1 MESTQGYSISLL
13 NLPVELLH
21 IIISYIPEKRALI
34 HLSVTNKLFRVLCA
48 SHLFQTLNIP
58 FSMAGFNCLLQASQS
73 WIAPYVKS
81 ISYEAYE
88 LVDPRK
94 SSIKSPVPNTNR
106 YNFLVA
112 MDWDSF
118 RSYLYTPAEYV
129 RDRRDLWTSRGRGVT
144 YSKVYSYFCARCREQ
159 QEILRTDRDIITL
172 CASLPRFANL
182 RAIHMRFGDGI
193 PPPFR
198 WFSGRVLLD
207 GPLSFGSHLEKM
219 ATAMIVAKKT
229 GISISEFRITGFYPR
244 VASEDPCVWDL
255 TAEAL
260 SNVEELHVID
270 SPAMM
275 ECLVPIPLPRL
286 RRLELGSCWLSCA
299 HLEAFVYAHASTLRF
314 LHLEDIWLL
323 QVQNDA
329 DGVRL
334 SLASAKSV
342 LQSLSRVR
350 RSGILQELT
359 INRRQ
364 AGHYEVHEVFDKAE
378 RYLS

>member
-1 MESTQGYSISLL
+1 M
-13 NLPVELLH
+13 
-21 IIISYIPEKRALI
+21 
-34 HLSVTNKLFRVLCA
+34 
-48 SHLFQTLNIP
+48 
-58 FSMAGFNCLLQASQS
+58 
-73 WIAPYVKS
+73 
-81 ISYEAYE
+81 
-88 LVDPRK
+88 
-94 SSIKSPVPNTNR
+94 
-106 YNFLVA
+106 
-112 MDWDSF
+112 
-118 RSYLYTPAEYV
+118 
-129 RDRRDLWTSRGRGVT
+129 
-144 YSKVYSYFCARCREQ
+144 
-159 QEILRTDRDIITL
+159 
-172 CASLPRFANL
+172 
-182 RAIHMRFGDGI
+182 
-193 PPPFR
+193 
-198 WFSGRVLLD
+198 
-207 GPLSFGSHLEKM
+207 
-219 ATAMIVAKKT
+219 
-229 GISISEFRITGFYPR
+229 
-244 VASEDPCVWDL
+244 

-260 SNVEELHVID
+260 SNVKELHVIN

-286 RRLELGSCWLSCA
+286 HQLELGSCWLSCA
-299 HLEAFVYAHASTLRF
+299 HLEAFIYAHASTLRF